1 MLDEIFMRYLLYK
14 LSFLPRV
21 VRECCYKQYNR
32 LIFRLAGVKYGKNLR
47 VYTKFILKKYK
58 GSEVLIGDNLLFTS
72 GDTINPISRNIAGSI
87 FVNKGA
93 TLKIGNN
100 VGISSA
106 CLRCN
111 ESIEIH
117 DNVKIGADCVILDT
131 NSHSLNYLDRREV
144 QKDRENTVNAPIVIE
159 EDVLIGARSIILK
172 GVRIGARSVIGS
184 GSVVSKDIPSDCI
197 AAGNPC
203 KVIRQIL

>member
-1 MLDEIFMRYLLYK
+1 MKNLLYK

-21 VRECCYKQYNR
+21 VREFCYKRYNK

-47 VYTKFILKKYK
+47 VYTKFVLKKYE
-58 GSEVLIGDNLLFTS
+58 GAEVIIGDNLLFTS
-72 GDTINPISRNIAGSI
+72 GDTINPISRNMAGSI

-111 ESIEIH
+111 ERIEIH
-117 DNVKIGADCVILDT
+117 DNVKIGADSIILDT
-131 NSHSLNYLDRREV
+131 NSHSLNYLDRRDV
-144 QKDRENTVNAPIVIE
+144 HKDRETTVNAPIIIE
-159 EDVLIGARSIILK
+159 EDVLIGARSIVLK
-172 GVRIGARSVIGS
+172 GVRIGARSIIGS

-203 KVIRQIL
+203 KVIKQLQ